1 MPYPNYT
8 TDIYPILS
16 NMQDS
21 ELLMISNDSITS
33 DKMLNH
39 IVGYQTLYNNI
50 VNYQQSK
57 GFRTDTYI
65 IKSMIGN
72 CIIHYCGM
80 KYLNNITKE
89 VFDKI

>member
-1 MPYPNYT
+1 MPYPNYISE
-8 TDIYPILS
+8 IYPILV
-16 NMQDS
+16 NLTDS

-33 DKMLNH
+33 DKMFTN

-50 VNYQQSK
+50 VNYQTSK